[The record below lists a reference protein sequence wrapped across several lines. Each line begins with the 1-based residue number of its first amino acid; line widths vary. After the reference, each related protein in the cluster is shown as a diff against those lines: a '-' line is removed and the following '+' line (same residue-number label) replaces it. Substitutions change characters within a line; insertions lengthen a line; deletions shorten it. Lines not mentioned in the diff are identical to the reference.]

1 MGKDNLSLA
10 IVVVEIMIESLGC
23 LEDVISR
30 LAQAPLVMD
39 FKHES
44 WSPDNSQ
51 YELLP
56 R

>member
-44 WSPDNSQ
+44 
-51 YELLP
+51 
-56 R
+56 